1 MLSVGGG
8 SWAFWTYWKNTLF
21 VLVGFPH
28 LLRCHLLIKKKKI
41 QQIGHFSY
49 NKSQDSGQRIC
60 YQCDS
65 CFNPVSEAKVRSK
78 SSAWTICCC
87 LRGAKGVAEG
97 FSLHVLKP
105 GEKFIKHTVHLMV
118 SLNNQFV
125 LSSFDLCGCI
135 EGKRTSSK
143 LSLPQ
148 KIRKG
153 VNIQVQNIWKN
164 LFNFQVYE
172 ICGTNERK

>member
-1 MLSVGGG
+1 MIFAHCGVMGLLNILKKYAICSRGLPSFVEVPPLNKKE
-8 SWAFWTYWKNTLF
+8 KNT
-21 VLVGFPH
+21 
-28 LLRCHLLIKKKKI
+28 K
-41 QQIGHFSY
+41 QIGHFSY

-97 FSLHVLKP
+97 FSLHVFEP
-105 GEKFIKHTVHLMV
+105 CEKFIKHRVHLMV

-153 VNIQVQNIWKN
+153 VNIKVHNI
-164 LFNFQVYE
+164 
-172 ICGTNERK
+172 